1 MVFRTPDEL
10 VKYLDYLDN
19 NSTAYMEYHAWRTDE
34 ADLNVPALQPADR
47 MTCGACQVIIDFY
60 TSFTFVTCRSMIY
73 QEHLF
78 PHILIVEQH

>member
-47 MTCGACQVIIDFY
+47 MTCGACQV
-60 TSFTFVTCRSMIY
+60 
-73 QEHLF
+73 
-78 PHILIVEQH
+78 

>member
-47 MTCGACQVIIDFY
+47 MTCGACQVIIDISPYFGY
-60 TSFTFVTCRSMIY
+60 W
-73 QEHLF
+73 
-78 PHILIVEQH
+78 P